1 MDEKAAMRVIYE
13 GLAGEDC
20 IPIKLRQGKG
30 LDKEQLQAVK
40 DAINFLAQEWK
51 SRDMVPKRLAAAFV
65 DIQSAMEWGRDRYSE
80 AEQDEIEDAAIEL
93 VDLAYDLFEDSPH
106 R

>member
-1 MDEKAAMRVIYE
+1 MDEKVAMRVIYE

-20 IPIKLRQGKG
+20 IPIKLRQGQG

-40 DAINFLAQEWK
+40 DAISFLDRAWK
-51 SRDMVPKRLAAAFV
+51 SREMIPKRLAAAFV
-65 DIQSAMEWGRDRYSE
+65 DIQSSMEWGRDLYSE
-80 AEQDEIEDAAIEL
+80 AEQIEIEDAANEL
-93 VDLAYDLFEDSPH
+93 VDLAYDLFDESPS